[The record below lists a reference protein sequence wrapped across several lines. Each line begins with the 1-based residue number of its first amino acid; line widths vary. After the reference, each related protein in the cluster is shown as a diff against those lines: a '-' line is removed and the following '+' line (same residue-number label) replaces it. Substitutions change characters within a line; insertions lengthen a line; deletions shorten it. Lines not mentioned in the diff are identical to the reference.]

1 VEVEAL
7 AIEFSREAME
17 TVRAAVVDGFYKLAR
32 GGLEVGGVLF
42 GQRSGDS
49 VRILASRPI
58 ACEHAFGPSFVLSE
72 NDEAG
77 LRTLLESATSDPELK
92 GLVPAGWYHSHT
104 RSEISLSDRDL
115 EVHNRHFRE
124 PWQVAL
130 VVRPEKMR
138 PARARFFLREPGGSV
153 TPDSSHGEFLVAPL
167 PKQRR
172 AEPAAA
178 AKQAPTGTIQ
188 AAAPAGRSSRL
199 PWFLFTVALIAA
211 IALAAYAFRGYW
223 LPRPPAPLKP
233 PPEMVEAVRE
243 RDKLAGELEKLKAD
257 FEQQIQRNR
266 ELEAEVE
273 ALKKRPGAK
282 R

>member
-1 VEVEAL
+1 
-7 AIEFSREAME
+7 
-17 TVRAAVVDGFYKLAR
+17 VDGFYKLAR

-58 ACEHAFGPSFVLSE
+58 ACEHASGPSFVLSE

-104 RSEISLSDRDL
+104 RSEISLSERDL
-115 EVHNRHFRE
+115 EIYARYFPE
-124 PWQVAL
+124 PWQVSL
-130 VVRPEKMR
+130 VLRPEKMR
-138 PARARFFLREPGGSV
+138 PARARFFLRERGGSV
-153 TPDSSHGEFLVAPL
+153 TPDSSHGEFLLAPL

-178 AKQAPTGTIQ
+178 TKQAPPGTIQ

-199 PWFLFTVALIAA
+199 AWFLFAAALAVA
-211 IALAAYAFRGYW
+211 IASATFAFRGYW
-223 LPRPPAPLKP
+223 LPQPPAPLQP

-257 FEQQIQRNR
+257 FEEQIQRNR
-266 ELEAEVE
+266 DLEAELE
-273 ALKKRPGAK
+273 GLKKRPGKK